1 VPQGC
6 RRTHS
11 PGDAN
16 VARGPL
22 GIVGWAMSDRISR
35 QLTLD
40 ALGMALARRGHPL
53 EGGPSPSGEG
63 AEAPAEEQTPR
74 A

>member
-1 VPQGC
+1 
-6 RRTHS
+6 
-11 PGDAN
+11 
-16 VARGPL
+16 
-22 GIVGWAMSDRISR
+22 MSDRISR